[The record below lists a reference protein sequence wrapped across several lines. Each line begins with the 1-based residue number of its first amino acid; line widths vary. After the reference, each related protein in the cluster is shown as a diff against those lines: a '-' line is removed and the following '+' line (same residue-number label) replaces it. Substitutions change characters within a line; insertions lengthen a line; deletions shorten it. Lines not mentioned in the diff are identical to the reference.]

1 MLILKLAIRNILGAG
16 LRTWLNVVSLS
27 FAFVTIIFMQGF
39 YEGMND
45 QAEQATID
53 ALYGSGQYWQK
64 NYDPFDPLMLTDA
77 HADIPAE
84 LVPLVCTNEVM
95 PILIRQATIY
105 PQGRFRTVLL
115 KGIDPDQNIVSIPS
129 SLLHTDDGTIPALIG
144 TRMAKSTG
152 LHKGDALTVQW
163 RDVHG
168 TFDARDVTI
177 IDVFKTSVQ
186 EVDNDQFWVPLA
198 QLQAI
203 MGMPHEATIIVLS
216 KTNLFVQHAS
226 QSGPASRK
234 GQTSSQKVQLPIEIS
249 GWEFKNLNFLL
260 RDLHALVRSK
270 TIGGSILYSVLL
282 FLAMLAIFDTQVLSI
297 WRRRKEIG
305 TLMAMG
311 MTRTSVIG
319 LFTLEG
325 GCHGILAAV
334 VGALYGIP
342 LLIYAASI
350 GFGMPEAVDS
360 VGFAI
365 GERIFP
371 VYSAG
376 LIIGTTILVSIVTTI
391 VSFLPSRRIA
401 KLKPTDA
408 LRGKMT

>member
-1 MLILKLAIRNILGAG
+1 MLTLKLAFRNILGAG

-27 FAFVTIIFMQGF
+27 FAFVTIIFLQGM
-39 YEGMND
+39 YHAMND

-53 ALYGSGQYWQK
+53 ALYGGGQYWQK
-64 NYDPFDPLMLTDA
+64 DYDPFDPLSLTDA
-77 HADIPAE
+77 HSAIPAE
-84 LVPLVCTNEVM
+84 LEPLVRANEAT

-115 KGIDPDQNIVSIPS
+115 KGIDPNQRIVSIPS
-129 SLLHTDDGTIPALIG
+129 SFLHAESGTIPALIG

-152 LHKGDALTVQW
+152 LRKGDALTVQW

-177 IDVFKTSVQ
+177 VEVFKTSVQ
-186 EVDNDQFWVPLA
+186 EIDQEQLWIPLD

-203 MGMPHEATIIVLS
+203 TRMPNEATVVVLS
-216 KTNLFVQHAS
+216 KSPLTA
-226 QSGPASRK
+226 
-234 GQTSSQKVQLPIEIS
+234 GQGARPSTVSA
-249 GWEFKNLNFLL
+249 GWEFKDLNFLL
-260 RDLHALVRSK
+260 RDIHELVRTK
-270 TIGGSILYSVLL
+270 NVGGAIMYSILL

-297 WRRRKEIG
+297 WRRKKEIG
-305 TLMAMG
+305 TLMALG
-311 MTRTSVIG
+311 MTRTNVIG

-325 GCHGILAAV
+325 GCHAVMAAV

-342 LLIYAASI
+342 LLGYLASTGIALPSAADSI
-350 GFGMPEAVDS
+350 
-360 VGFAI
+360 GFAI

-371 VYSAG
+371 IYSAG
-376 LIIGTTILVSIVTTI
+376 LIAGTTILVSIVTTI

-401 KLKPTDA
+401 DLKPTDA
-408 LRGKMT
+408 LRGKLS

>member
-45 QAEQATID
+45 QAEQASIN

-64 NYDPFDPLMLTDA
+64 KYDPFDPLMLTDA
-77 HADIPAE
+77 HAEIPAE
-84 LVPLVCTNEVM
+84 LVPLVRTNEVM

-177 IDVFKTSVQ
+177 VDVFKTSVQ
-186 EVDNDQFWVPLA
+186 EVDNNQFWVPLA

-216 KTNLFVQHAS
+216 KIHLHIRS
-226 QSGPASRK
+226 ASRGLAG
-234 GQTSSQKVQLPIEIS
+234 GQTVQQPIEIS

-342 LLIYAASI
+342 LLVYAASI